1 MAIVLSSR
9 EVADPGQKP
18 LGERIADAAMRALQL
33 WRIYP
38 DFGQTDCFS
47 GTLFWIW
54 FEPLA
59 SLQTATAQPQSGSFQ
74 CEVLNKSF
82 VSQL

>member
-1 MAIVLSSR
+1 MAIVLSSK

-38 DFGQTDCFS
+38 DFGQTAAFPGLCF
-47 GTLFWIW
+47 GFD

-59 SLQTATAQPQSGSFQ
+59 SL
-74 CEVLNKSF
+74 
-82 VSQL
+82 

>member
-33 WRIYP
+33 WRIYF

-54 FEPLA
+54 F
-59 SLQTATAQPQSGSFQ
+59 
-74 CEVLNKSF
+74 
-82 VSQL
+82 